1 MLLGSQGFFWY
12 QLLTKTGPFKGLS
25 KGTTRVFGFA
35 LRFAVTQPSG
45 ATARAKDGK
54 GSNSSEH
61 FLFIPKPKALN
72 PHDSIGLLL
81 LFFFGCQGREAVVSQ
96 DGKAG

>member
-1 MLLGSQGFFWY
+1 MVSV
-12 QLLTKTGPFKGLS
+12 THKTGPFKGLS

-81 LFFFGCQGREAVVSQ
+81 LFFSDVKVEKLWSHRMEKPGN
-96 DGKAG
+96 